1 MLYFVQQFSL
11 DEEGEAKMLHK
22 VQQFHLPQG
31 KIARKYCIK
40 YNNLRALGNI
50 IPEMLYEIQHFF
62 RWAPQQAGE
71 QPPQDVYCLRN
82 ARGEQ
87 PFLSANRLEK
97 YGVLLKPM

>member
-22 VQQFHLPQG
+22 VQQFHPPQG

-50 IPEMLYEIQHFF
+50 IPEMLYEIQHFLDGH
-62 RWAPQQAGE
+62 R
-71 QPPQDVYCLRN
+71 
-82 ARGEQ
+82 
-87 PFLSANRLEK
+87 SRLASS
-97 YGVLLKPM
+97 LLKTYIACGTRGASSRS